1 MDTVYNIYY
10 MVFEFKLGDIVMHT
24 VYIDASSAILLYK
37 TRLFVPCTQYFS
49 MVMETHV
56 YKEVRVPD
64 HPGAKFFLSMVQ
76 KNRVTVLRTDPDRQV
91 DINLPENLDLGEL
104 QTLMLYFQNVCPTQR
119 SFIIIDDAKGARFC
133 LRRKV
138 PFINA
143 LLVPKVFWF
152 AGLLT
157 KNDYIDK
164 TALVIEKGRYSKT
177 VIEKATALS
186 SSDLAMFIPNET

>member
-1 MDTVYNIYY
+1 M
-10 MVFEFKLGDIVMHT
+10 
-24 VYIDASSAILLYK
+24 
-37 TRLFVPCTQYFS
+37 
-49 MVMETHV
+49 
-56 YKEVRVPD
+56 
-64 HPGAKFFLSMVQ
+64 
-76 KNRVTVLRTDPDRQV
+76 TDPDRQV

-186 SSDLAMFIPNET
+186 SSDLGHVYT